1 MAVVMHREP
10 QLQKCLNKLRKAGG
24 RAALAA
30 ERIEA
35 IIATLASSDGI
46 RPGQVNK
53 LTRHGEARI
62 DKCKKFDLVGGY
74 LLVYV
79 KEEDHYFFLF
89 AGTHDDC
96 HRWLNNNRNLKPEI
110 NGANTALIASPTAEV
125 KTSSAHGVTEYAE
138 YDSDYDDIL
147 MKNIDEKMLR
157 RIFRGLCGEE

>member
-1 MAVVMHREP
+1 MAVVIHREP
-10 QLQKCLNKLRKAGG
+10 QLQKCLNKLYKAGG

-30 ERIEA
+30 ERVEA
-35 IIATLASSDGI
+35 IIATMASHDGI
-46 RPGQVNK
+46 RPAQINK

-74 LLVYV
+74 RLVYV
-79 KEEDHYFFLF
+79 REEEHYFFLF

-96 HRWLNNNRNLKPEI
+96 DRWLNNHRNLKPEI
-110 NGANTALIASPTAEV
+110 SDEHTPLIASPTAHITPAPV
-125 KTSSAHGVTEYAE
+125 QSITAH
-138 YDSDYDDIL
+138 DMDYDDLL

>member
-1 MAVVMHREP
+1 MAVVIHREP
-10 QLQKCLNKLRKAGG
+10 QLQKCLNKLHKAGG

-35 IIATLASSDGI
+35 IIATMASHDDI
-46 RPGQVNK
+46 RPAQINK

-74 LLVYV
+74 RLVYV
-79 KEEDHYFFLF
+79 REEDHYFFLF

-96 HRWLNNNRNLKPEI
+96 DRWLNNHSNLKPEI
-110 NGANTALIASPTAEV
+110 SDENTPLLVSQTAHVTPTPVQE
-125 KTSSAHGVTEYAE
+125 TTEH
-138 YDSDYDDIL
+138 DVDYDDLL